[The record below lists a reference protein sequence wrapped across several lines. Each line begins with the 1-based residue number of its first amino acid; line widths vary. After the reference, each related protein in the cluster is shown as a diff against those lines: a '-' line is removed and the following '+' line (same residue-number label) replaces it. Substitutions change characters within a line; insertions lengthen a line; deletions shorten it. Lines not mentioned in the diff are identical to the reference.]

1 MMEILFD
8 GSNLVMWC
16 FFDAFDTPNG
26 IWKQSLDIVMK
37 RLFFFFASL
46 LTIYHSIIVI
56 LP

>member
-8 GSNLVMWC
+8 SSNLVMWC

-46 LTIYHSIIVI
+46 LTIYRSIIVI